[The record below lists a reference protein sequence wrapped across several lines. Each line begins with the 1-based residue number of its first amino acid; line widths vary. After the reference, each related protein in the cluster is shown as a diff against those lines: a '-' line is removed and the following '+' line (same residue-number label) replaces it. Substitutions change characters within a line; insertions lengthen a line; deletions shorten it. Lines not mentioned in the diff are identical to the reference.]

1 MVVVLL
7 HPFGSSLASKG
18 RGGELHKEDCA
29 FCKLCKQKVAHGGRT
44 THNIV
49 ECNH

>member
-18 RGGELHKEDCA
+18 RGGELHKEDC
-29 FCKLCKQKVAHGGRT
+29 GGT